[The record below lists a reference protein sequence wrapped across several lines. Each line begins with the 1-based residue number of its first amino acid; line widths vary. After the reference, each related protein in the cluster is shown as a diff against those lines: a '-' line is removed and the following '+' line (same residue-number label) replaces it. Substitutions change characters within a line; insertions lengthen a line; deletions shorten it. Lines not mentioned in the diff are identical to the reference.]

1 MIRKRFV
8 KRSQPSQIWVTANHH
23 IRVPEL
29 RVLSEQG
36 EMIGVM
42 STREAMEKSREAE
55 KDLILINDK
64 AQPPVAKIISLS
76 KYKYQEQ
83 QKAAESRK
91 KAKAQD
97 TKEVRFTPFMGEGD
111 YQSRL
116 NKVVDFL
123 KGGDKVRLSLQFKGR
138 LITKKEFGYEMFK
151 KVIVATE
158 ELATVEIQPK
168 LLGNKLM
175 AQLQPSAK
183 KKV

>member
-1 MIRKRFV
+1 MIRKRPV
-8 KRSQPSQIWVTANHH
+8 KRPQQPQVWVTANHQ
-23 IRVPEL
+23 IRVPEV

-42 STREAMEKSREAE
+42 STREALDKAREVE

-64 AQPPVAKIISLS
+64 AQPPVAKIIDIS
-76 KYKYQEQ
+76 KYKYQQQ
-83 QKAAESRK
+83 QKDAESRK

-116 NKVVDFL
+116 NKVIDFL
-123 KGGDKVRLSLQFKGR
+123 KDGDKVRLSLQFKGR

-151 KVIVATE
+151 KVISATE
-158 ELATVEIQPK
+158 DIASVEIQPK
-168 LLGNKLM
+168 LMGSKLL
-175 AQLQPSAK
+175 AQLQPVSK
-183 KKV
+183 KKA